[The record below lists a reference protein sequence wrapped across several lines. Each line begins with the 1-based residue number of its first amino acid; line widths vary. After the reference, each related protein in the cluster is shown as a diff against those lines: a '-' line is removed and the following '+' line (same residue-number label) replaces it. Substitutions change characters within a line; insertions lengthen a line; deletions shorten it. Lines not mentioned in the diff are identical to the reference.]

1 MHIQQ
6 HERSRHERSSI
17 IMYVSHQLTFA
28 RKVFPAQAQP
38 EATLASR
45 GRELRAANG
54 QLGHCSFP
62 KFQAAPGPLPIHLGE
77 VEMVVVC
84 HFFILFQGELVSE
97 IFNAAD

>member
-1 MHIQQ
+1 MRIQQ
-6 HERSRHERSSI
+6 HERSSK

-54 QLGHCSFP
+54 QLGTAAFQSFRLPPGHCQSTWE
-62 KFQAAPGPLPIHLGE
+62 KWKW
-77 VEMVVVC
+77 
-84 HFFILFQGELVSE
+84 
-97 IFNAAD
+97 